1 MLFFMRVAV
10 LGLLATLVFY
20 PISQRVSNG
29 ILGEWHLEPAYRYH
43 SGAPIY
49 LQLKE
54 SANCDTIIM
63 IDSIRLADG
72 TKFRQELHLPLSL
85 SVHTL
90 ERSEVVKWNFRPHS
104 LHVEYY
110 QKISKPEY
118 LALMLD
124 FELEN
129 GRLRLR
135 KTRREF
141 GIDETEIFYYIP
153 FKRSAR

>member
-1 MLFFMRVAV
+1 MRFARVC
-10 LGLLATLVFY
+10 LLAALF
-20 PISQRVSNG
+20 ISPVLQRAPNG
-29 ILGEWHLEPAYRYH
+29 ILGEWQLEPAYRYH
-43 SGAPIY
+43 PNAPIY

-54 SANCDTIIM
+54 SIGRDTIIM
-63 IDSIRLADG
+63 IDSIRLDDG
-72 TKFRQELHLPLSL
+72 TKFRQELHLPLSR

-90 ERSEVVKWNFRPHS
+90 EHSEVVKWTLRPTS

-124 FELEN
+124 FDLEN

-135 KTRREF
+135 KTRREL
-141 GIDETEIFYYIP
+141 GTDETEVFYYIP
-153 FKRSAR
+153 FKRTAR

>member
-1 MLFFMRVAV
+1 MRVAV
-10 LGLLATLVFY
+10 LCLLAALFSS
-20 PISQRVSNG
+20 PSLQRVPNG
-29 ILGEWHLEPAYRYH
+29 ILGEWQLEPAYRH
-43 SGAPIY
+43 HPNAPIY

-54 SANCDTIIM
+54 SVSRDTIIM
-63 IDSIRLADG
+63 IDSIRLKDG

-90 ERSEVVKWNFRPHS
+90 EHSEVVKWNFRPNS

-110 QKISKPEY
+110 QKISKPEH
-118 LALMLD
+118 LALTLD

-141 GIDETEIFYYIP
+141 GVDETEVFYYIP
-153 FKRSAR
+153 FKRPVR